1 MVWRMPKMRKFKEL
15 NTETERQRI
24 ILKRCRDAIRGLD
37 PSVEVIL
44 YGSQARGD
52 VKPESDYDLLIV
64 TDREATLRRED
75 SFRRQLF
82 PIELETGAVLTVI
95 LVSRKDWNSELY
107 GAMPFYQN
115 VVKDG
120 VIL

>member
-1 MVWRMPKMRKFKEL
+1 MRQLKEL
-15 NTETERQRI
+15 KTETEKERI
-24 ILKRCRDAIRGLD
+24 ILTRCRNAIKGLD

-44 YGSQARGD
+44 YGSRARCD
-52 VKPESDYDLLIV
+52 ATPESDYDLLIL
-64 TDREATLRRED
+64 TERETTLRRED

-95 LVSRKDWNSELY
+95 LVNRKNWGSALY

>member
-1 MVWRMPKMRKFKEL
+1 MKQLKEL
-15 NTETERQRI
+15 KTETERERI
-24 ILKRCRDAIRGLD
+24 MLTRCRDAIKSLD

-44 YGSQARGD
+44 YGSRARSD
-52 VKPESDYDLLIV
+52 AKPGSDYDLLIL
-64 TDREATLRRED
+64 TDGETTLRRED

-95 LVSRKDWNSELY
+95 LVSRKNWNSALY

>member
-1 MVWRMPKMRKFKEL
+1 MRKLKEFK
-15 NTETERQRI
+15 TETERERV
-24 ILKRCRDAIRGLD
+24 ILTRCRDVIRSLD

-44 YGSQARGD
+44 YGSRARGD
-52 VKPESDYDLLIV
+52 AKPESDYDLLIL
-64 TDREATLRRED
+64 TDRETTLRRED

-95 LVSRKDWNSELY
+95 LVSRKDWNSALY

>member
-1 MVWRMPKMRKFKEL
+1 MKQLKEL
-15 NTETERQRI
+15 KTGTEREGA
-24 ILKRCRDAIRGLD
+24 LLARCRDSIRSLD
-37 PSVEVIL
+37 PSVEIIL
-44 YGSQARGD
+44 YGSRARGD
-52 VKPESDYDLLIV
+52 ANTESDYDLLIL
-64 TDREATLRRED
+64 TDGKATLKRED

-95 LVSRKDWNSELY
+95 LVSRKDWNSALY